1 MSIKVV
7 TDSCSDITQEEAKKL
22 GIIVVPAY
30 LRFGNEV
37 YRDGVDIDC
46 DQFYHKLT
54 TSSIHPSTAAA
65 SPGDF
70 AKVYEEVAKEANE
83 IVSIHVT
90 SKHSAMRDSA
100 LMGKE
105 IAEKKGPKIEVIDSR
120 GLTMW
125 QGLVAIVAAQAAK
138 AGCNLQQVVDKAHE
152 TINQLRA
159 LALLDTLRYAVKGGR
174 LGKTIFAIES
184 KLNVKAFITLHD
196 GEVRPAGLT
205 RTRAKGIDRLREF
218 IAASDIDDLAIVHST
233 TPDDARTLADHAR
246 SLFPN
251 ITPRISRL
259 GPALGVHGGPGALV
273 AIVKR
278 AKSSLSAQAIKA

>member
-1 MSIKVV
+1 MAIKVV

-22 GIIVVPAY
+22 GITVVPAY

-46 DQFYHKLT
+46 DQFYHKLV

-65 SPGDF
+65 APGDF
-70 AKVYEEVAKEANE
+70 AKIYEEVAKETNE
-83 IVSIHVT
+83 IISIHVT
-90 SKHSAMRDSA
+90 SKHSAMCDAA
-100 LMGKE
+100 LVGKE
-105 IAEKKGPKIEVIDSR
+105 IAEKKGSKIEVIDSR
-120 GLTMW
+120 GITMW
-125 QGLVAIVAAQAAK
+125 QGLVAIVASHAAK
-138 AGCNLQQVVDKAHE
+138 AGCSLQQVVNKAHE

-184 KLNVKAFITLHD
+184 KLNVKPLITLHD

-233 TPDDARTLADHAR
+233 TPDDARTLADYAR
-246 SLFPN
+246 SIFPN
-251 ITPRISRL
+251 LVPRISRL

-278 AKSSLSAQAIKA
+278 AK